1 MTTEHKSPEIHG
13 AFKVLLWFL
22 GATAVLYVPP
32 SCFFFLYFASV
43 LPRSWL
49 FVGIALSSC
58 LLPPVI
64 ALMAFLSLRNRRGD
78 TIFLLYI
85 YIMLMTV
92 GPAMLTLTAFPVW
105 QMQICLFVWAL
116 CMLYITHSQQ
126 VKQVFPLKERH
137 VPIWLTFLL
146 YGFLFLYT
154 LFCHRVV
161 LCISEDRPFPEMFYG
176 DVDIAID
183 PETLEAD
190 ELTDGLVRVKRPAEL
205 ECSYEHTE
213 DAIFIKFFNE
223 DCVYYIFSDVE
234 KSDVDISEAP
244 FEELVDRKY
253 AQFPNELMSDTGF
266 GLEGEPRIQAHRK
279 CWIYRTKPYTTM
291 VDVVLLRDWRTRKYC
306 LIYGKYEEGT
316 GSHTMEI
323 AESVRFQ

>member
-1 MTTEHKSPEIHG
+1 
-13 AFKVLLWFL
+13 
-22 GATAVLYVPP
+22 
-32 SCFFFLYFASV
+32 
-43 LPRSWL
+43 
-49 FVGIALSSC
+49 
-58 LLPPVI
+58 
-64 ALMAFLSLRNRRGD
+64 
-78 TIFLLYI
+78 
-85 YIMLMTV
+85 
-92 GPAMLTLTAFPVW
+92 
-105 QMQICLFVWAL
+105 
-116 CMLYITHSQQ
+116 
-126 VKQVFPLKERH
+126 
-137 VPIWLTFLL
+137 
-146 YGFLFLYT
+146 
-154 LFCHRVV
+154 
-161 LCISEDRPFPEMFYG
+161 MFYG

-190 ELTDGLVRVKRPAEL
+190 ELTDGLVRVKIPAEL
-205 ECSYEHTE
+205 EYSYEHTE

-234 KSDVDISEAP
+234 KRDVDISETP

-291 VDVVLLRDWRTRKYC
+291 VDVVLLRDWCTRKYC